1 MANPQAEDGH
11 VDIANE
17 IMEAFSRIRIPG
29 ETRQVLDFI
38 LRKTYGW
45 HKKQDSISLT
55 QFEKATGL
63 KRNQVCRAIK
73 KLILMNI
80 IVKGSDNT
88 VTVGS
93 DNGVPTI
100 SSYEFQKDFE
110 KWVGS
115 YNAVTSDK
123 SVTEGGYKTPKRVVT
138 KVSPT
143 KETIQKKTKQKKV
156 LSDDEFLASLK
167 EKFTWVDFEQ
177 EMAKI
182 DAWLLANPGR
192 QKTRRFV
199 VKWLSKVQKPMQIKQ
214 KVVGDYPRAEDVLR
228 QQGMPDY
235 ERKIGEVWKS
245 K

>member
-17 IMEAFSRIRIPG
+17 IMEAFSRMRIPG
-29 ETRQVLDFI
+29 EARQVLDFI

-55 QFEKATGL
+55 QFEKGTGL

-73 KLILMNI
+73 KLTSMNI
-80 IVKGSDNT
+80 IVKGSDSI
-88 VTVGS
+88 VTPGS
-93 DNGVPTI
+93 DNGVTTI

-123 SVTEGGYKTPKRVVT
+123 GVTGGGYSIENKGSDKSVTHKR
-138 KVSPT
+138 KFIN
-143 KETIQKKTKQKKV
+143 IQKKTKQKKV

-199 VKWLSKVQKPMQIKQ
+199 VKWLSKVQKPMSIRKQ
-214 KVVGDYPRAEDVLR
+214 PPSINGTV
-228 QQGMPDY
+228 GMPAWI
-235 ERKIGEVWKS
+235 EKAAKEGWKI
-245 K
+245 